1 MTNNLENTHKHAESC
16 KGTQGASQRECRGN
30 RQESAGAGH
39 PKQGERHVQR
49 PDLGQGIEGVLRSK
63 AETQRG
69 EGGGG
74 GRPCPQ
80 ARTGLQGQQGCRA
93 GSGDREEAEGGP
105 KRPGCRQGEDVQPP
119 APGLG
124 CLSLAPETLHYKKK
138 KKRQLWRWRWR
149 CQNQRWKS
157 RCGTESCFGEP
168 CAGQG
173 GSRPA
178 KSNASGAERGD
189 SSLRMFQ
196 QC

>member
-1 MTNNLENTHKHAESC
+1 MTNNLENTHKHADSC
-16 KGTQGASQRECRGN
+16 KGIQGASQRECRGN
-30 RQESAGAGH
+30 RQESAGAEH

-105 KRPGCRQGEDVQPP
+105 KRPGCRRGEDVQPP
-119 APGLG
+119 APGLW
-124 CLSLAPETLHYKKK
+124 CLSLALETLHYKKK
-138 KKRQLWRWRWR
+138 KKGSFGAGGVKISAG
-149 CQNQRWKS
+149 NQDV
-157 RCGTESCFGEP
+157 
-168 CAGQG
+168 GQKAAL
-173 GSRPA
+173 GSPVRGRAVADRPRA
-178 KSNASGAERGD
+178 TPLGLREERAA
-189 SSLRMFQ
+189 
-196 QC
+196 